1 MFEKFADI
9 NPFLYLC
16 TCVYKGKSGRIGLK
30 SIHGYYIDIGKA
42 MKDRIRQLMLDKGM
56 SQKTFASELCIAE
69 ATLSGIFNGR
79 TRPTNLT
86 VNAIHERFPDV
97 NISWLMFGEG
107 EMYVSAPG
115 EKHGGENSAET
126 SKPLSQE
133 GDLFSMTNSSV
144 GMQNFAPQKHDANMP
159 MSNGTQILSA
169 GIDAANPQAMPPKIQ
184 YIEKYIDRPQRK
196 ITEIRIFFDD
206 GTYET
211 FTP

>member
-1 MFEKFADI
+1 
-9 NPFLYLC
+9 
-16 TCVYKGKSGRIGLK
+16 
-30 SIHGYYIDIGKA
+30 

-115 EKHGGENSAET
+115 EKHGGENSVGT
-126 SKPLSQE
+126 PKSTNPD
-133 GDLFSMTNSSV
+133 GDLFSITNSSTGMQNV
-144 GMQNFAPQKHDANMP
+144 GMQMHDTNMP
-159 MSNGTQILSA
+159 MSNGAQILSA
-169 GIDAANPQAMPPKIQ
+169 GVEAVNPQAMPPKIQ
-184 YIEKYIDRPQRK
+184 YIEKYIDKPQRK

>member
-1 MFEKFADI
+1 
-9 NPFLYLC
+9 
-16 TCVYKGKSGRIGLK
+16 
-30 SIHGYYIDIGKA
+30 

-56 SQKTFASELCIAE
+56 SQKAFASELCIAE

-107 EMYVSAPG
+107 EMYVDSLQDQ
-115 EKHGGENSAET
+115 ST
-126 SKPLSQE
+126 
-133 GDLFSMTNSSV
+133 GDGSSV
-144 GMQNFAPQKHDANMP
+144 EAQAQNVEPDFFSTMSARAFKHDACEQIPETNTAMAQRVQ
-159 MSNGTQILSA
+159 GTPSGFSGS
-169 GIDAANPQAMPPKIQ
+169 GIASVSPQVQ
-184 YIEKYIDRPQRK
+184 YIEKYVDRPQRR

>member
-1 MFEKFADI
+1 
-9 NPFLYLC
+9 
-16 TCVYKGKSGRIGLK
+16 
-30 SIHGYYIDIGKA
+30 

-56 SQKTFASELCIAE
+56 TQKSFASELCIAE

-86 VNAIHERFPDV
+86 VNAIHERFPEV

-107 EMYVSAPG
+107 DMYVGSPVSSAHPSG
-115 EKHGGENSAET
+115 SADNDTAGGIDPSLNDLPLFDVPLPNESRRHPEAGT
-126 SKPLSQE
+126 SVTGHTVPDDARQQTIAPLSGQ
-133 GDLFSMTNSSV
+133 
-144 GMQNFAPQKHDANMP
+144 PQIK
-159 MSNGTQILSA
+159 
-169 GIDAANPQAMPPKIQ
+169 
-184 YIEKYIDRPQRK
+184 YIEKYIDKPVRK